1 MNDSHGLFADDISL
15 WQSDVKVKNLEKLL
29 QLEINKVDKYCQEWC
44 LSINPL
50 KTTYTVFTTAGKRK
64 SYDRIYS
71 LDLQI
76 NKKKIKLDPN
86 PKFLGITFD
95 PKLSFATHF
104 KNTEIKIQSRMNI
117 LKVLKNKYWASS
129 KDFLISFYKTFIR
142 PLIDYANFPFILAN
156 KSTKESLQIKQNKIL
171 RICLNSDILD
181 STERIH
187 ETAKIETLE
196 EREESLSDR
205 YLHKTIL
212 INCNNTIINTIKEQ
226 SKIDEEYQK
235 MEDKSRKRKKNC
247 LDNFLLINP
256 TIISQLP

>member
-1 MNDSHGLFADDISL
+1 
-15 WQSDVKVKNLEKLL
+15 
-29 QLEINKVDKYCQEWC
+29 
-44 LSINPL
+44 
-50 KTTYTVFTTAGKRK
+50 
-64 SYDRIYS
+64 
-71 LDLQI
+71 
-76 NKKKIKLDPN
+76 
-86 PKFLGITFD
+86 
-95 PKLSFATHF
+95 
-104 KNTEIKIQSRMNI
+104 MNI

-205 YLHKTIL
+205 YLHKTII